1 VSRPL
6 PWDVRVS
13 DSPEAAAAGIVAATR
28 LLGAGDR
35 AGAER
40 AYRQARARDFASA
53 QSWANLAALGIALDE
68 VDEARALAQRAL
80 ALDRGNADAW
90 VNLGVANWRRGQRR
104 DGVQAMARALAL
116 SPAQESA
123 AWNLALMFRAA
134 NRNQQAR
141 DALGIA
147 LAHHSGS
154 ARLHQ
159 AMAETCRLLGDT
171 VNMRRHVLA
180 ALALLAPALAPQVAP
195 PVLPAA
201 TSAETAAARGENV
214 HACLF
219 ATADALECAG
229 IPFHLVGG
237 TLLALWRDGRPF
249 RHDKDIDLGV
259 PHACSRD
266 AVEAAMAHGFRR
278 LMPAGHAGIA
288 SSREWVLGYVH
299 EATGVAADLFFMQP
313 RGAVMHNEVG
323 WPDHLASDVG
333 LYALQTMHWAGRDW
347 QVPSPPDV
355 YLEGMYGP
363 SWRTPIRHFD
373 TQLSSP
379 STTAECLP
387 RAINLGLLRLLVALR
402 NRAWEQALALCV
414 QLSAREKLAEVEAI
428 QARLLASGI
437 G

>member
-1 VSRPL
+1 MSRSL

-13 DSPEAAAAGIVAATR
+13 DSPEATAADIVAATR

-40 AYRQARARDFASA
+40 AYRQARGRDFASA
-53 QSWANLAALGIALDE
+53 QSWSNLAALGIALDE
-68 VDEARALAQRAL
+68 VDEACALAQRAL

-90 VNLGVANWRRGQRR
+90 VNFGVANWRAGQRR

-154 ARLHQ
+154 VRLHQ
-159 AMAETCRLLGDT
+159 AMAETCRLLGDAVT
-171 VNMRRHVLA
+171 MRRHVLA
-180 ALALLAPALAPQVAP
+180 ALALLVPALAPQVAP
-195 PVLPAA
+195 PALPAA
-201 TSAETAAARGENV
+201 SSAETAAGGEDV
-214 HACLF
+214 RACLF
-219 ATADALECAG
+219 ATADALASAG

-249 RHDKDIDLGV
+249 PHDKDIDLGV

-278 LMPAGHAGIA
+278 LLPAGHPGLA

-299 EATGVAADLFFMQP
+299 ETTGVAVDLFFMQP

-333 LYALQTMHWAGRDW
+333 LYGLQTLHWAGRDW

-402 NRAWEQALALCV
+402 NRAWEQALALCDQV
-414 QLSAREKLAEVEAI
+414 LVREPLGEVEAVRL
-428 QARLLASGI
+428 RLLAAGI
-437 G
+437 R